1 MLLFR
6 VFPCCCKRTII
17 FQDRKSRKERL
28 RLEKR
33 LKETMDKIE
42 KRKPILNVL
51 EAEGVKAAYNESQK
65 RKREEEEE
73 SRKRQKVDKVKK

>member
-1 MLLFR
+1 M
-6 VFPCCCKRTII
+6 
-17 FQDRKSRKERL
+17 
-28 RLEKR
+28 EKK

-42 KRKPILNVL
+42 KRKPILDVL

-73 SRKRQKVDKVKK
+73 SKMTKSGQGNKINTLSQKPGFKRMTIFTT

>member
-1 MLLFR
+1 M
-6 VFPCCCKRTII
+6 
-17 FQDRKSRKERL
+17 
-28 RLEKR
+28 EKK

-42 KRKPILNVL
+42 KRKPILDVL

-73 SRKRQKVDKVKK
+73 SRTRQKVDKVTK